1 MNVAEFR
8 APDLLQGA
16 ARANISHRFA
26 LTSLRLLLRLRLL
39 RLRFVFRPLLRGWG
53 QVVALAA
60 DVNHIA
66 GVGDEV
72 VSLESLGLGLT
83 DDVVR
88 VEHSLVAAD
97 AARSPDADHEERG
110 TG

>member
-1 MNVAEFR
+1 M
-8 APDLLQGA
+8 
-16 ARANISHRFA
+16 
-26 LTSLRLLLRLRLL
+26 
-39 RLRFVFRPLLRGWG
+39 
-53 QVVALAA
+53 ALAA

>member
-1 MNVAEFR
+1 M
-8 APDLLQGA
+8 
-16 ARANISHRFA
+16 
-26 LTSLRLLLRLRLL
+26 
-39 RLRFVFRPLLRGWG
+39 
-53 QVVALAA
+53 ALAT